1 MNAKILSWNNTLF
14 QWSSKTLW
22 VFDTLYPSR
31 WILAN
36 QFASEFLR
44 SCAAGCLNWLCAAS
58 LHPALEATHQDQR
71 GRTLCP
77 MMNPLL
83 TFTSAHFHFH
93 LHDCSAPLIVSA
105 ISVKY
110 PSCTPPPRNLLSL
123 SLFPLR
129 LPRCCSSQGA
139 ELAWGEWSCG
149 WEFLCATQ

>member
-22 VFDTLYPSR
+22 VFRHIVSYPVDFGQSICLRVPAFMCSRLLELTLCGVS
-31 WILAN
+31 
-36 QFASEFLR
+36 AS
-44 SCAAGCLNWLCAAS
+44 
-58 LHPALEATHQDQR
+58 LEATHQDQR

-105 ISVKY
+105 VSVKY